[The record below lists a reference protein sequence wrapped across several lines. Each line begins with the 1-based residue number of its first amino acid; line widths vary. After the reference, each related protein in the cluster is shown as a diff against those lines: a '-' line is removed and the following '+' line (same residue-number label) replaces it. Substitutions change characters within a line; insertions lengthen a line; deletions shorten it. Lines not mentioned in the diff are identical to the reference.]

1 MPASTAGIDMR
12 AARRALAGLQQ
23 IERELVELRYVRR
36 SDALEGSREAVARL
50 ADLGSPT
57 AILDRA
63 GAELG
68 TRSRF
73 RRVLLS
79 RLRGRELTAISLW
92 IDGDA
97 DEAREL
103 IGPLRD
109 APRTID
115 YPLIEA
121 EVAQQ
126 RRGQIS
132 APPAPSRAGRPAPSG
147 PDWGSHVVVPVILH
161 GTVVGMLHA
170 DNSADGPAVDDV
182 DLEVAELFADG
193 LAGAFERAVLRE
205 ALLQHRHALQ
215 SAIQWIDGRLA
226 GLAADAVT
234 TAAAEQP
241 SGEFGLADPLTPREA
256 EVMAL
261 LGRGLTNLAIANAL
275 VVREGTVKY
284 HVKNILRKL
293 GATSRAD
300 AVARYARANLSGS
313 P

>member
-1 MPASTAGIDMR
+1 MTTSGAGIEVR
-12 AARRALAGLQQ
+12 AGRRVLRELQQ
-23 IERELVELRYVRR
+23 LERELVELQYVRR
-36 SDALEGSREAVARL
+36 SDALEGAREAVARL

-73 RRVLLS
+73 RRILLS
-79 RLRGRELTAISLW
+79 RLHGHDLTAISLW

-97 DEAREL
+97 DTSRDL

-109 APRTID
+109 APRAID

-132 APPAPSRAGRPAPSG
+132 APPPPSRAGRPAPNG
-147 PDWGSHVVVPVILH
+147 PDWGIHVVVPVTLH
-161 GTVVGMLHA
+161 GTVVGMVHA
-170 DNSADGPAVDDV
+170 DNGAAGPAADDI

-205 ALLQHRHALQ
+205 ALLQHRHGLQ

-241 SGEFGLADPLTPREA
+241 SGEFGIADPLTPREA
-256 EVMAL
+256 EVMGL
-261 LGRGLTNLAIANAL
+261 LGRGLTNLAIAKVL

-300 AVARYARANLSGS
+300 AVARYARANLKGS